1 MVIGGMEIWRSGTL
15 EIADLEIYNNS
26 KAILFKL
33 QKQSI
38 SIKNGVTYKMFGQKM
53 QRLYDF

>member
-1 MVIGGMEIWRSGTL
+1 MEIWRSGTL
-15 EIADLEIYNNS
+15 EISDLEIYNNS

-38 SIKNGVTYKMFGQKM
+38 SIKNGVTYKMFGQKI

>member
-1 MVIGGMEIWRSGTL
+1 MVIGGMEIWRYGTL

>member
-1 MVIGGMEIWRSGTL
+1 MEISGTL

-38 SIKNGVTYKMFGQKM
+38 SIKNGVTYKMFGQKI